1 MSNGTR
7 EYTLL
12 RNLQLFNTTSNY
24 VKHHSPWAVR
34 HERSQGVKPRNSKL
48 NTPSYES
55 TVCINNE
62 SGVFEYLVLKN
73 FEKGTFVPHTTNPKP
88 RVTYVHT
95 YEHMNIYM

>member
-7 EYTLL
+7 EDTLL

-24 VKHHSPWAVR
+24 VKYHSPWAVR

-55 TVCINNE
+55 IVCMYNE
-62 SGVFEYLVLKN
+62 SNVFEYLIFKKELSS
-73 FEKGTFVPHTTNPKP
+73 HTQLIRNH
-88 RVTYVHT
+88 V
-95 YEHMNIYM
+95 